1 MKPAITL
8 HQVSY
13 RYSNGVMALEDINL
27 SICQGKK
34 TAILG
39 RNGAGKSTLLFLLNG
54 INKPSTGT
62 LKLKDIPYRY
72 DNRSLRNLRRQVG
85 LLFPDPDAQLVA
97 PSVYEEI
104 SFGLLNISN
113 EKKWVEQRVDQALE
127 RFELEAIAKISPHQ
141 LSAGQ
146 KKRVCLAAIT
156 AMEPE
161 VLVCDEPAS
170 SLDPYYTRQMFHE
183 LDKLNA
189 TGKTIIYTSH
199 DIDQV
204 YEWADHLVLV
214 HEGSIAAQGPVVEV
228 VRHENTFKDCG
239 LHLPVVY
246 EVGKLLHLEPLPAT
260 LEELKKAV
268 KARQRKMFTDNG
280 RGMINY

>member
-13 RYSNGVMALEDINL
+13 RYSNGVMALKDINL
-27 SICQGKK
+27 SIFQGKK

-127 RFELEAIAKISPHQ
+127 RFELEAIAKIAPHQ

-146 KKRVCLAAIT
+146 KKRVCLAAIM

-170 SLDPYYTRQMFHE
+170 SLDPYYTRQMFDE

-214 HEGSIAAQGPVVEV
+214 HEGSIAAQGPLAEV
-228 VRHENTFKDCG
+228 VQHENTFKDCG
-239 LHLPVVY
+239 LHLPVVF
-246 EVGKLLHLEPLPAT
+246 EVGKWLHLEPLPAN
-260 LEELKKAV
+260 LEELKKALKV
-268 KARQRKMFTDNG
+268 RQRKMFTKRVEN
-280 RGMINY
+280 N

>member
-13 RYSNGVMALEDINL
+13 RYSNGVMALKDINL
-27 SICQGKK
+27 SVFQGKK

-54 INKPSTGT
+54 INKPSRGI
-62 LKLKDIPYRY
+62 LSLKDMPYRY

-113 EKKWVEQRVDQALE
+113 EKKWVEQRVNQALE

-146 KKRVCLAAIT
+146 KKRVCLAAIM

-170 SLDPYYTRQMFHE
+170 SLDPYYTRQIFHE

-189 TGKTIIYTSH
+189 AGKTIIYTSH

-204 YEWADHLVLV
+204 YEWTDHLILM
-214 HEGSIAAQGPVVEV
+214 HDGSIAAQGPVAEV

-239 LHLPVVY
+239 LHLPAVF
-246 EVGKLLHLEPLPAT
+246 EVGKLLHLEPLPT
-260 LEELKKAV
+260 NLEELKKAINV
-268 KARQRKMFTDNG
+268 RQ
-280 RGMINY
+280 I

>member
-13 RYSNGVMALEDINL
+13 RYSNGVMALKDINL
-27 SICQGKK
+27 SIFQGKK

-127 RFELEAIAKISPHQ
+127 RFELEAIAKIAPHQ

-146 KKRVCLAAIT
+146 KKRVCLAAIM

-170 SLDPYYTRQMFHE
+170 SLDPYYTRQMFDE

-214 HEGSIAAQGPVVEV
+214 HEGSIAAQGPVAEV
-228 VRHENTFKDCG
+228 VQHENTFKDCG
-239 LHLPVVY
+239 LHLPVVF
-246 EVGKLLHLEPLPAT
+246 EVGKWLHLEPLPAN
-260 LEELKKAV
+260 LEELKKALKV
-268 KARQRKMFTDNG
+268 RQRKMFTERVEN
-280 RGMINY
+280 N

>member
-13 RYSNGVMALEDINL
+13 RYSNGVMALKDINL
-27 SICQGKK
+27 SIFQGKK

-127 RFELEAIAKISPHQ
+127 RFELEAIAKIAPHQ

-146 KKRVCLAAIT
+146 KKRVCLAAIM

-170 SLDPYYTRQMFHE
+170 SLDPYYTRQMFDE

-214 HEGSIAAQGPVVEV
+214 HEGSIAAQGPVAEV
-228 VRHENTFKDCG
+228 VQHENTFKDCG
-239 LHLPVVY
+239 LHLPVVF
-246 EVGKLLHLEPLPAT
+246 EVGKWLHLEPLPAN
-260 LEELKKAV
+260 LEELKKAL
-268 KARQRKMFTDNG
+268 KIRQRKMFTERVEN
-280 RGMINY
+280 N

>member
-1 MKPAITL
+1 MEPASTL

-13 RYSNGVMALEDINL
+13 RYSNGVMALKDINL
-27 SICQGKK
+27 SIFQGKK

-127 RFELEAIAKISPHQ
+127 RFELEAIAKIAPHQ

-146 KKRVCLAAIT
+146 KKRVCLAAIM

-170 SLDPYYTRQMFHE
+170 SLDPYYTRQMFDE

-214 HEGSIAAQGPVVEV
+214 HEGSIAAQGPVAEV
-228 VRHENTFKDCG
+228 VQHENTFKDCG
-239 LHLPVVY
+239 LHLPVVF
-246 EVGKLLHLEPLPAT
+246 EVGKWLHLEPLPAN
-260 LEELKKAV
+260 LEELKKALKV
-268 KARQRKMFTDNG
+268 RQRKMFTERVEN
-280 RGMINY
+280 N

>member
-8 HQVSY
+8 HHVSY
-13 RYSNGVMALEDINL
+13 RYSNGVMALKDINL
-27 SICQGKK
+27 SIFQGKK

-127 RFELEAIAKISPHQ
+127 RFELEAIAKIAPHQ

-146 KKRVCLAAIT
+146 KKRVCLAAIM

-170 SLDPYYTRQMFHE
+170 SLDPYYTRQMFDE

-214 HEGSIAAQGPVVEV
+214 HEGSIAAQGPVAEV
-228 VRHENTFKDCG
+228 VQHENTFKDCG
-239 LHLPVVY
+239 LHLPVVF
-246 EVGKLLHLEPLPAT
+246 EVGKWLHLEPLPAN
-260 LEELKKAV
+260 LEELKKAL
-268 KARQRKMFTDNG
+268 KIRQRKMFTERVEN
-280 RGMINY
+280 N

>member
-1 MKPAITL
+1 MKPVITL

-13 RYSNGVMALEDINL
+13 RYPNGVMALNDINL
-27 SICQGKK
+27 SILKGKK

-54 INKPSTGT
+54 INKPSTGI
-62 LKLKDIPYRY
+62 LKLEDVPYRY
-72 DNRSLRNLRRQVG
+72 DTRNLRNLRRQVG

-104 SFGLLNISN
+104 SFGLLNISDD
-113 EKKWVEQRVDQALE
+113 KKWVEQRVREVLE
-127 RFELEAIAKISPHQ
+127 RFELEAFAKMSPHL

-146 KKRVCLAAIT
+146 KKRVCLAAII

-170 SLDPYYTRQMFHE
+170 SLDPNYARHIFHE

-199 DIDQV
+199 DIEQV

-214 HEGSIAAQGPVVEV
+214 HEGSIAAQGPVAEV
-228 VRHENTFKDCG
+228 MQHENTLKDCG
-239 LHLPVVY
+239 LHLPVVV
-246 EVGKLLHLEPLPAT
+246 EVGKLLSLEPMPAS
-260 LEELKKAV
+260 LEELKKTFESKV
-268 KARQRKMFTDNG
+268 KKNV
-280 RGMINY
+280 Y

>member
-13 RYSNGVMALEDINL
+13 RYSNGVMALKDINL
-27 SICQGKK
+27 SIFQGKK

-127 RFELEAIAKISPHQ
+127 RFELEAIAKIAPHQ

-146 KKRVCLAAIT
+146 KKRVCLAAIM

-170 SLDPYYTRQMFHE
+170 SLDPYYTRQMFDE

-214 HEGSIAAQGPVVEV
+214 HEGSIAAQGPVAEV
-228 VRHENTFKDCG
+228 VQHENTFKDCG
-239 LHLPVVY
+239 LHLPVVF
-246 EVGKLLHLEPLPAT
+246 EVGKWLHLEPLPAN
-260 LEELKKAV
+260 LEELKKALKV
-268 KARQRKMFTDNG
+268 RQRKMFTERMEN
-280 RGMINY
+280 N

>member
-13 RYSNGVMALEDINL
+13 RYSNGVMALKDINL
-27 SICQGKK
+27 SIFQGKK

-97 PSVYEEI
+97 PSAYEEI

-127 RFELEAIAKISPHQ
+127 RFELEAIAKIAPHQ

-146 KKRVCLAAIT
+146 KKRVCLAAIM

-170 SLDPYYTRQMFHE
+170 SLDPYYTRQMFDE

-214 HEGSIAAQGPVVEV
+214 HEGSIAAQGPVAEV
-228 VRHENTFKDCG
+228 VQHENTFKDCG
-239 LHLPVVY
+239 LHLPVVF
-246 EVGKLLHLEPLPAT
+246 EVGKWLHLEPLPAN
-260 LEELKKAV
+260 LEELKKAL
-268 KARQRKMFTDNG
+268 KIRQRKMFTERVEN
-280 RGMINY
+280 N

>member
-13 RYSNGVMALEDINL
+13 RYSNGVMALKDINL
-27 SICQGKK
+27 SIFQGKK

-62 LKLKDIPYRY
+62 LKLKDIPYQY

-127 RFELEAIAKISPHQ
+127 RFELEAIAKIAPHQ

-146 KKRVCLAAIT
+146 KKRVCLAAIM

-170 SLDPYYTRQMFHE
+170 SLDPYYTRQMFDE

-214 HEGSIAAQGPVVEV
+214 HEGSIAAQGPVAEV
-228 VRHENTFKDCG
+228 VQHENTFKDCG
-239 LHLPVVY
+239 LHLPVVF
-246 EVGKLLHLEPLPAT
+246 EVGKWLHLEPLPAN
-260 LEELKKAV
+260 LEELKKAL
-268 KARQRKMFTDNG
+268 KIRQ
-280 RGMINY
+280 